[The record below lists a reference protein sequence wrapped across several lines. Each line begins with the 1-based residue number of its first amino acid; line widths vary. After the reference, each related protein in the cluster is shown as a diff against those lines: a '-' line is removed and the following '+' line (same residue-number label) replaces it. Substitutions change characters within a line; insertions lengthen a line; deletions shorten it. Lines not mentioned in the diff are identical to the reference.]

1 MVVGLLGRFPEPLAD
16 VVRRLAD
23 VEPEPFGTM
32 TVGLYGYA
40 ASPALPAVDG
50 WPMDVID
57 SDGDLVVP
65 YSLARGAVDTRD

>member
-1 MVVGLLGRFPEPLAD
+1 
-16 VVRRLAD
+16 
-23 VEPEPFGTM
+23 M